1 MDENNRLTK
10 VQQEALQA
18 ALSYHDQGW
27 AVIPVKYRSKVAEAD
42 WKRYQQERPSREQVE
57 RWFGDG
63 KDHNIGIITGQISG
77 DLVVLVFNDEGDFK
91 KFFEGDNILEKTLVI
106 KTPRGYHVYLTVSE
120 VTKSHIYGGGRFEIK
135 GEGTYVV
142 APPSMHP
149 KEVQYY
155 EINPD

>member
-1 MDENNRLTK
+1 VARDIGLDEY
-10 VQQEALQA
+10 QQKALEA
-18 ALSYHDQGW
+18 ALSYHDRGW
-27 AVIPVKYRSKVAEAD
+27 AVIPVKYRSKVAEGD

-57 RWFGDG
+57 QWFGDG

-77 DLVVLVFNDEGDFK
+77 GLVVLVFNDEEDLE
-91 KFFEGDNILEKTLVI
+91 KFFEGDNILEKTLVV
-106 KTPRGYHVYLTVSE
+106 KTPRGYHVYLMVSE
-120 VTKSHIYGGGRFEIK
+120 VTQSHIYGGGRFEVK

-155 EINPD
+155 EINPN